1 MGPQDLT
8 FADQDPVEPPQ
19 LNVRRLG
26 RIPYTEAHAL
36 QIDLLSKRAS
46 GELPDQLLLCE
57 HDALVT
63 IGRSPRS
70 ENRAELEALLDIPV
84 AEVERGGEATWHGP
98 GQLVA
103 YPIRMLPEGSR
114 DLHAYLRDLESVVID
129 TLADFGVEGRREPGL
144 TGVWVG
150 ERKIASIGIA
160 VRRWV
165 TWHGV
170 ALNLDNDVRAF
181 GGFHPC
187 GLDASVM
194 TRLADCLEVMPDRG
208 VVEERFEARFRFR
221 FGY

>member
-1 MGPQDLT
+1 MPQDLT
-8 FADQDPVEPPQ
+8 PADQDPVEPPH

-26 RIPYTEAHAL
+26 RISYADAHAL
-36 QIDLLSKRAS
+36 QADLLAKRAG
-46 GELPDQLLLCE
+46 GELPDQLLICE
-57 HDALVT
+57 HEALVT

-70 ENRAELEALLDIPV
+70 EKRAELESVLDIPV
-84 AEVERGGEATWHGP
+84 VEVERGGEATWHGP

-103 YPIRMLPEGSR
+103 YPIRLLPEGQR
-114 DLHAYLRDLESVVID
+114 DLHAYLRDLESVVIA
-129 TLADFGVEGRREPGL
+129 TLGDFGVEGRREPGF

-150 ERKIASIGIA
+150 ASKIASIGIA

-170 ALNLDNDVRAF
+170 ALNLDNDVAAF

-194 TRLADCLEVMPDRG
+194 TRLADCLPVMPDREQ
-208 VVEERFEARFRFR
+208 VEARFEAQFRHW

>member
-8 FADQDPVEPPQ
+8 PADQDPAEPAH

-26 RIPYTEAHAL
+26 RISYADAHAL
-36 QIDLLSKRAS
+36 QTGLLAKRAS
-46 GELPDQLLLCE
+46 GELPDQLLICE
-57 HDALVT
+57 HEALIT

-70 ENRAELEALLDIPV
+70 EKRSELEAVLDIPV
-84 AEVERGGEATWHGP
+84 VEVERGGEATWHGP

-103 YPIRMLPEGSR
+103 YPIRLLPEGRR

-129 TLADFGVEGRREPGL
+129 TLADFGVEARREPGL

-150 ERKIASIGIA
+150 SQKIASSGIA

-165 TWHGV
+165 TWHGL
-170 ALNLDNDVRAF
+170 ALNLTNDIQAF

-194 TRLADCLEVMPDRG
+194 TRLADMVETMPSRLAVEQSLE
-208 VVEERFEARFRFR
+208 AHFRNR